1 MVRSTPVSGAVSAR
15 GGARDMGPGHR
26 QTHGPPD
33 MTRHGIGTPLTQAL
47 PRLHEKLRYH
57 IHVEPRRYLGAHLDI
72 VRQIRAGST

>member
-1 MVRSTPVSGAVSAR
+1 
-15 GGARDMGPGHR
+15 
-26 QTHGPPD
+26 
-33 MTRHGIGTPLTQAL
+33 MTRHGIVTPLTQAL